1 MEELFEKKLACE
13 EKFNGRVIHVH
24 VDTVELPNGNTSTR
38 EVVNHPGG
46 VGILALDGE
55 GRVLIVR
62 QFRYAYGKVLTEIPA
77 GKLERGEDPYEAAMR
92 ELREE
97 TGAVTDTLTSL
108 GEIYPTPGYCD
119 EIIRLYLARDLRWG
133 EMDLDDDEFLNVERV
148 PFAWLVEEILAGRIR
163 DAKTIAA
170 VLKAK
175 ALLQL

>member
-1 MEELFEKKLACE
+1 MELFEKKLSCE

-24 VDTVELPNGNTSTR
+24 LDTVELPNGKISTR

-46 VGILALDGE
+46 VGILALDE
-55 GRVLIVR
+55 RNQVLVVR

-77 GKLERGEDPYEAAMR
+77 GKLERGEDPYDAAMR

-97 TGAVTDTLTSL
+97 TGAMTDSLTSL

-119 EIIRLYLARDLRWG
+119 EVIRLYLAQNLRWG
-133 EMDLDDDEFLNVERV
+133 EMDPDDDEFLHVDRV
-148 PFAWLVEEILAGRIR
+148 PFARLEEEILAGRIR
-163 DAKTIAA
+163 DAKTIVA

-175 ALLQL
+175 SLLHL